1 MVKIYQAA
9 KGSRD
14 KPQQLKQIEVQIERL
29 DHEAQG
35 IGFEQKRIVFVSG
48 ALPGERVKVQLTE
61 QKDKSAKG
69 KVVKVLQASPL
80 RQVPECTHF
89 AECGGCQLQYLS
101 AEHQLELKQQG
112 VDQLLRHSTGLAS
125 LPWQA
130 PLKSQGQ
137 GYRRKARIGVWFDKK
152 TQQFTV
158 GFRKANDKVI
168 TSVEHCLVLSPAL
181 APVFSVLQQQ
191 LPKLQQGSAI
201 THVEALDADG
211 QVYLI
216 VRHIRPLPESDRHAL
231 IEAWPEARWIGEAVP
246 ELYQPWQVGT
256 AEPGY
261 SLPAFALTL
270 KFSAADFI
278 QVNPEINQQMV
289 QQAVDWLNPG
299 PEDQVLEL
307 YSGIGNFS
315 LALAQCTK
323 WVHGLEGVSAMV
335 QRAQAN
341 AALNGLTNLSFSQAD
356 LHLPWPKADWNQ
368 PKYQKVL
375 LDPARAGAVG
385 AIEQIAALTP
395 AQILYVSCNPLTFA
409 RDAKVLLACGYQ
421 LDKISAMDM
430 FPQTSHLELMA
441 LFHRR
446 K

>member
-14 KPQQLKQIEVQIERL
+14 KPQQLKQIEIQIERL

-35 IGFEQKRIVFVSG
+35 IGFEQKRIVFVIG

-80 RQVPECTHF
+80 RQAPPCKHF
-89 AECGGCQLQYLS
+89 GDCGGCQLQYLS

-112 VDQLLRHSTGLAS
+112 IDQLIRHQTGLTT
-125 LPWQA
+125 LPWQT
-130 PLKSQGQ
+130 PLKSEGQ
-137 GYRRKARIGVWFDKK
+137 GYRRKARIGIWFEKK

-168 TSVEHCLVLSPAL
+168 TGVEHCMVLSPAL

-191 LPKLQQGSAI
+191 LPTLQQGPAI

-216 VRHIRPLPESDRHAL
+216 VRHVRPLPEVDQQAL
-231 IEAWPEARWIGEAVP
+231 IQAWPEAIWIGEAQP
-246 ELYQPWQVGT
+246 ELYQHWQVGT
-256 AEPGY
+256 AEPCY
-261 SLPAFALTL
+261 PLPAFGLQL
-270 KFSAADFI
+270 HFSAADFI
-278 QVNPEINQQMV
+278 QVNQGINQQMV
-289 QQAVDWLNPG
+289 QQALDWLNPQ
-299 PEDQVLEL
+299 PQDQVLEL

-315 LALAQCTK
+315 LALAQRAK
-323 WVHGLEGVSAMV
+323 WVHGVEGVTTMV

-341 AALNGLTNLSFSQAD
+341 AALNNLTNLSFSQAD
-356 LHLPWPKADWNQ
+356 LHLPWPMADWNT

-385 AIEQIAALTP
+385 AVEQIAALNP

-421 LDKISAMDM
+421 LDKISVMDM